1 MRMQLPH
8 YLTTQEVAAY
18 LRLKERTVY
27 ELVSRKAI
35 PCSRVSGKLI
45 FPRRLIDRWV
55 DANVELAQGPA
66 LVPPPIVG
74 GSSDPLLEWALRES
88 GSALATLFEG
98 STDGLA
104 RFAEGQVVAVGLH
117 LGQAGEDDHN
127 LKAIRG
133 LAGVHDVVL
142 IEWAERDQGLV
153 VARGNPR
160 GIQGLGDLAASR
172 VRIAVRQQG
181 AGARILFDALLASAG
196 IDPATLSFCDR
207 PARTEADVAAA
218 VADGEA
224 DCGLAIGAV
233 AKQFGLG
240 FVPLHRERFDLAVR
254 RRDYFEAS
262 LQRLFAFAR
271 SPAFSDKAAQLGHYG
286 IERNGTVRFNA

>member
-1 MRMQLPH
+1 MQLAE
-8 YLTTQEVAAY
+8 YLTTHEVAAY

-27 ELVSRKAI
+27 ELVSRRAI

-55 DANVELAQGPA
+55 DANVDLVRGPV

-88 GSALATLFEG
+88 GSCLATLFEG
-98 STDGLA
+98 STGGLA
-104 RFAEGQVVAVGLH
+104 RFAEGAVVAIGLH
-117 LGQAGEDDHN
+117 LRQAASDDYN
-127 LKAIRG
+127 RDAIRG

-153 VARGNPR
+153 VPRGNPQ
-160 GIQGLGDLAASR
+160 GIHRLSDLVANGS
-172 VRIAVRQQG
+172 RIAARQEG
-181 AGARILFDALLASAG
+181 AGAHILLDALLEGAG
-196 IDPATLSFCDR
+196 IDPAVLTFCER

-233 AKQFGLG
+233 AQRFGLD
-240 FVPLHRERFDLAVR
+240 FVPLHRERFDLACR
-254 RRDYFEAS
+254 RRDYFEAP
-262 LQRLFAFAR
+262 LQRLFAFTR
-271 SPAFSDKAAQLGHYG
+271 SPAFVEKAAQLGHYH
-286 IERNGTVRFNA
+286 IEQSGTVRFNA